1 MRWTAQIS
9 GIFISFSLS
18 LDFITFYNLRIYSMT
33 KMTWMGRGKL
43 ELKQIQFILCV
54 SRRVEN
60 SLLSFAFP
68 LSRLSAHYVP
78 SNLICV
84 RCESEI
90 FARHLVIIPSSWFHQ
105 LEEFEL
111 FRLFEHESIWNSLIE
126 PSTNKSRRK
135 KKAEVVR
142 EQKRKLI
149 SSMVGERRKSDVM
162 ILKKWK
168 WSERKESKI
177 RENED
182 FFFLL
187 YE

>member
-1 MRWTAQIS
+1 MSKLTLSPGVCAGQHRFPGFS
-9 GIFISFSLS
+9 YLSLS

-33 KMTWMGRGKL
+33 KKTWMGREKL

-135 KKAEVVR
+135 KKSR
-142 EQKRKLI
+142 SRKRA
-149 SSMVGERRKSDVM
+149 
-162 ILKKWK
+162 KKKVDLENGWRASK
-168 WSERKESKI
+168 EWCDDIKEIEMERKKGEQ
-177 RENED
+177 N
-182 FFFLL
+182 
-187 YE
+187 